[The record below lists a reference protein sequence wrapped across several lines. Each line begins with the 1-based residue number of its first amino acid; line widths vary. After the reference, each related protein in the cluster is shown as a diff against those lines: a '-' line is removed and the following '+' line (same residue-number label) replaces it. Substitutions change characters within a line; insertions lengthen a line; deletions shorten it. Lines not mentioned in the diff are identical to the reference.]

1 MANPQP
7 LREYHIY
14 DPSVG
19 ETLGIGVPVITLSNG
34 QRVVRLTEQQA
45 RYWIDQGVIGEK
57 PLSEQSP

>member
-7 LREYHIY
+7 IREYHIY
-14 DPSVG
+14 DPNIG
-19 ETLGIGVPVITLSNG
+19 ETLGIGVPVIVLSNG

-45 RYWIDQGVIGEK
+45 RYWLHQGTIGEK